1 MVQKEEI
8 LNINKELEQVLTEM
22 EQVEESGRLM
32 RDERRLKESKLE
44 VVNELPD
51 TNKKLRVQ
59 MSLLDQEERYI
70 NEEIDRI

>member
-8 LNINKELEQVLTEM
+8 SNINKELEQVLTEM